1 MSVEFVPSTGNRDGI
16 ETEYEIYHVHAVFV
30 PLFSPIVSCF
40 VQARLADLVHWI
52 SRLML
57 LNICTS
63 KSSLISPS
71 SSSLSPEKPTHHNPR
86 KPPCNP
92 SRPTTQSSYSRARS
106 PLPFLIFVTPRKRQ
120 NIRHIQNQRHDYSQ
134 HHRTTEEE
142 GLRGA
147 GDSTNDG
154 QPKEL
159 EFEDCDE
166 SEEKP

>member
-1 MSVEFVPSTGNRDGI
+1 MSVEFVPSTGNRDEI
-16 ETEYEIYHVHAVFV
+16 DRNTEFIMFMPVFV
-30 PLFSPIVSCF
+30 PLFSPIVSCL

-71 SSSLSPEKPTHHNPR
+71 SSSLSSEKPTHHNPR

-92 SRPTTQSSYSRARS
+92 SRSTTQSSYSRPRS
-106 PLPFLIFVTPRKRQ
+106 PLPFLIFITPRKRQ
-120 NIRHIQNQRHDYSQ
+120 NVRHIQNHRHDYSQ

-142 GLRGA
+142 GLRG
-147 GDSTNDG
+147 
-154 QPKEL
+154 
-159 EFEDCDE
+159 
-166 SEEKP
+166 